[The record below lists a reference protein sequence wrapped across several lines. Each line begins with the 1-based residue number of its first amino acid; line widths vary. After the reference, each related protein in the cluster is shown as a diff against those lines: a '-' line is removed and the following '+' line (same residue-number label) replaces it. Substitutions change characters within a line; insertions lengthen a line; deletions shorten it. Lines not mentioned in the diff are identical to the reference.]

1 MRPFLEPR
9 PLLAIALRDLQSSY
23 GRFAFVIASM
33 ALGIA
38 ALVGVRGS
46 AESVRRQFLQD
57 TRALLAA
64 DVVVQSPTYPTDEQ
78 RSSVAQLSSGG
89 TTSTLVV
96 ETLTMAS
103 SEKGERPQM
112 VDVTVVDP
120 SQYPFYGR
128 VLLQP
133 QNSLPQTVDRNSI
146 AVSQML
152 LVRLNARV
160 GDTIH
165 IAGQSFRV
173 AAVLVSQPDRLF
185 NDNVVALPVLMSTE
199 AFASTGL
206 IDTGKRLSTRYLFK
220 LPPSA
225 SYLEPLRN
233 QLTHLFP
240 GSQITDFRHGKP
252 ELSEALDRATAGLS
266 MICLFALVLAC
277 AGVSMT
283 MRSHIRERMDAI
295 ATMKSLGAT
304 FSQILGIYLLQILLL
319 AAVGSL
325 TGIVLGFGL
334 ELLLLHFAQSF
345 FSGTV
350 AASWTWQ
357 TFLEALITGVLSTLL
372 LTFPAL
378 LDVRTI
384 KPLLILRRD
393 FEPDRS
399 RRALRVALFSA
410 PILLGLGLLAAWLS
424 NSRMI
429 AEYFLVGLLAAI
441 VALGLVAQLVLW
453 AARSLSGSTAKIS
466 FLTNY
471 ALKSLSRP
479 GNQTIAVLVALGIST
494 GFTLGVFLIQRTI
507 LQELTER
514 VPETLPSIILA
525 GVTRY
530 ERPGLVELLQQRSE
544 VTAPPEFIPMAQ
556 VRLMEVDGK
565 PADQLFTVRSERRF
579 LQPRPAAGVD
589 APPSGVIVTQG
600 SWWNTQSTPE
610 VVAIRDDVAQ
620 HLHLSPGSRLSFQ
633 LGPKL
638 LPVTVAAVYRWQ
650 QRSLASSFDFI
661 LPLQALTDVPVLYIG
676 GIRLKPGTADA
687 VQSAIYQKFPSV
699 TIFNLSDILGAFA
712 AITNEM
718 TLIVKCLAAFVIAA
732 GLGVLTASVA
742 GDRMERFREVAFLKS
757 IGATSRQIV
766 VMSSIEF
773 LLVGLFAGTIGA
785 VFASSFAALLARRL
799 FHFTL
804 HTEWALIVTALLG
817 TAALAIAVG
826 WLASY
831 RVLRLRPNEALR

>member
-1 MRPFLEPR
+1 MRPFLEHR
-9 PLLAIALRDLQSSY
+9 PLLAVALRDLQSSY

-78 RSSVAQLSSGG
+78 RAAVAQLSSGR

-103 SEKGERPQM
+103 SEKSERPQM

-133 QNSLPQTVDRNSI
+133 QQSLPQTLDRNSI
-146 AVSQML
+146 AASQML

-165 IAGQSFRV
+165 IAGQAFRV

-185 NDNVVALPVLMSTE
+185 NANAVALPVLMSTD

-206 IDTGKRLSTRYLFK
+206 IETGKRLSTRYLFK
-220 LPPSA
+220 LPSSA
-225 SYLEPLRN
+225 PKLDPLRN

-304 FSQILGIYLLQILLL
+304 FGQILGIYLLQILLL
-319 AAVGSL
+319 AVAGSL
-325 TGIVLGFGL
+325 AGIILGFGL

-345 FSGTV
+345 FSGAV
-350 AASWTWQ
+350 GASWTWQ
-357 TFLEALITGVLSTLL
+357 TFLEALITGILSTLL
-372 LTFPAL
+372 LTFPTL
-378 LDVRTI
+378 LDLRTI

-393 FEPDRS
+393 FEPDRG
-399 RRALRVALFSA
+399 RRAVRVALFAA
-410 PILLGLGLLAAWLS
+410 PIVLGLGLLATWLS

-441 VALGLVAQLVLW
+441 LALGLVAQLVLW
-453 AARSLSGSTAKIS
+453 TARSLSGTTGRVS

-507 LQELTER
+507 LQELSER

-530 ERPGLVELLQQRSE
+530 ERPGLIELLQQRPE
-544 VTAPPEFIPMAQ
+544 VTAPPEFIPVAQ
-556 VRLMEVDGK
+556 VSLIEVDGK

-589 APPSGVIVTQG
+589 APPAGVIVTQG
-600 SWWNTQSTPE
+600 SWWNTQAL
-610 VVAIRDDVAQ
+610 VAAVAIREDVAQ
-620 HLHLSPGSRLSFQ
+620 HLHLSPGSQLSFQ
-633 LGPKL
+633 LGAKL
-638 LPVTVAAVYRWQ
+638 LPVTVSAVYRWQ

-661 LPLQALTDVPVLYIG
+661 LPLQALTDVPVLYVG
-676 GIRLKPGTADA
+676 GVRLKTGTADA
-687 VQSAIYQKFPSV
+687 VQSVIYQKFPSV
-699 TIFNLSDILGAFA
+699 TIFNLSDILAAFES
-712 AITNEM
+712 ITNEM

-757 IGATSRQIV
+757 IGATLRQIV

-804 HTEWALIVTALLG
+804 HTEWSVIIIALFG
-817 TAALAIAVG
+817 TVALAVTVG